1 MWNAPT
7 DEQLQ
12 ADIDF
17 AVQTARE
24 AGERLVGLRASERW
38 LDEKILGD
46 VGDQAADGYLQ
57 GYLRGRYPADGILS
71 EETID
76 SPERLERARTWIV
89 DPLDGTKEYRSG
101 RPDFAVHV
109 ALTIDGQPAVGA
121 VALPALD
128 TVLWGCSLPGRERG
142 GVVGSDTSLCQGTG
156 EQSGPTRIVVS
167 RSHTPEWVERFAEA
181 YGPTDLVRCGSVG
194 YKASRI
200 LLGEAD
206 LYIHKKGLKEWDT
219 CAPEVVARALGW
231 HVCRIDGSTQKYN
244 QADPYNDELVICRPS
259 VVERALET
267 AVAAGV
273 LAS

>member
-1 MWNAPT
+1 MSDALS

-17 AVQTARE
+17 AVRTARE
-24 AGERLVGLRASERW
+24 AGQRLMGLRSSGRW
-38 LDEKILGD
+38 PDEKILGD

-57 GYLRGRYPADGILS
+57 GYLRGRYPDDGILS
-71 EETID
+71 EETKD
-76 SPERLERARTWIV
+76 SPDRLERWRTWIV

-101 RPDFAVHV
+101 RDDFAVHV
-109 ALTIDGQPAVGA
+109 ALTVDGVPAAGA

-128 TVLWGCSLPGRERG
+128 LVLWGCSLPGRERG
-142 GVVGSDTSLCQGTG
+142 GVEGSDATLRRGD
-156 EQSGPTRIVVS
+156 EPQSGPTRIVVS
-167 RSHTPEWVERFAEA
+167 RSHTPEWVERFADV

-231 HVCRIDGSTQKYN
+231 HVCRIDGSAQRYN
-244 QADPYNDELVICRPS
+244 QADPYNDELVICRPE
-259 VVERALET
+259 VAERAIAA
-267 AVAAGV
+267 AVEAGV
-273 LAS
+273 LA